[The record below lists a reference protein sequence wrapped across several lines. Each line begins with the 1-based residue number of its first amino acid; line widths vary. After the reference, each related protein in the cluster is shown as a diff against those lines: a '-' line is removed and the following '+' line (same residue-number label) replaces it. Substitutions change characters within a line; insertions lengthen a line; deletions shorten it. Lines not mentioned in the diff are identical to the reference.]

1 MRRNCDVLG
10 RKNVLRET
18 NVTFSDLMKGLNQ
31 SRLITTDWFLWN
43 NKSKSNNNV
52 VKQMEVSL
60 GTIQPF
66 MVNRVR
72 DIIQSQKA

>member
-52 VKQMEVSL
+52 VKQMEESL